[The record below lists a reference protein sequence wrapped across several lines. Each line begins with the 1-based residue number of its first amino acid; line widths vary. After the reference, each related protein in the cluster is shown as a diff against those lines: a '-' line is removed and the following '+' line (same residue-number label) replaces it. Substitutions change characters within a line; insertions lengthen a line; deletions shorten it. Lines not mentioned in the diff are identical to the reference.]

1 VPIFSK
7 CGYLSFLETSEPV
20 KASNGIALP
29 LPCVKIWNRTGVMKT
44 AVFGYYGK
52 WYKETCGRY
61 FTV

>member
-7 CGYLSFLETSEPV
+7 CGNLSFLETSEPV

-29 LPCVKIWNRTGVMKT
+29 LPLPCVKIWNITGVMKT

-52 WYKETCGRY
+52 WYKKHVEDI
-61 FTV
+61 